1 MPERY
6 TEPQP
11 QTVELLR
18 TGELLYWPDLT
29 DPNTQDP
36 NELVLH
42 KSQQPSG
49 FINTG
54 EFFER
59 VTVDDFTAIAP
70 EPVAKAFWK
79 LRAEIVDMDTP
90 PGAVFLSKRLYN
102 DFLTLTVFMS
112 TGKVMTENDARVQVN
127 GARELNLANED
138 MLVTVPAAIIG
149 FAVTEKSGGKDGI
162 NAKADFKAFLT
173 KLTRGDCR
181 GTFSPLCA
189 QYGSQVQPD
198 GTIFAYKLLDNVAE
212 AQIARTMRWQ
222 NMLTMVHQLKFG
234 PITQLW
240 STIAGDA
247 DHIHSI
253 VPKVIR
259 QFAMENGIAKMFLLI
274 DRHLSQLQQIS
285 NHNEQGITV
294 TNLQYIEQLT
304 EQTLISCFGQDWA
317 RLSKAQIDQKIYL
330 LGQDEGNLQ
339 PEQILTLQLARIAM
353 EDAFPGISRFAGQHR
368 ETAAIFENKAYNLDD
383 DLANLTPE
391 ELAEWADYRGFTSL
405 EDAQQFLALIR
416 NKLIRQ
422 GEIGPAADAIH
433 EVVLYFT
440 MGAYAAQESL
450 LVIGLDIDHDRWMS
464 IAWQLG
470 YNYTKNLLQKEPV
483 PIIYARNPDTGKT
496 DGKFSGQSYAEI
508 YYQQRQ
514 FSDKP
519 YQPLSQIPIGQ
530 YFAL

>member
-11 QTVELLR
+11 QTIELLR
-18 TGELLYWPDLT
+18 SGELLYWPDLT
-29 DPNTQDP
+29 DPNTSNP
-36 NELVLH
+36 NDLVLH
-42 KSQQPSG
+42 ETGQPSG
-49 FINTG
+49 FIDTVK
-54 EFFER
+54 FFE
-59 VTVDDFTAIAP
+59 TLNPNTLATIAP
-70 EPVAKAFWK
+70 DPIVKAFNHLQAQACLTAKANY
-79 LRAEIVDMDTP
+79 
-90 PGAVFLSKRLYN
+90 LSY
-102 DFLTLTVFMS
+102 LTLSVFMS
-112 TGKVMTENDARVQVN
+112 TGKVMTENDARLQVN
-127 GARELNLANED
+127 IARELKLANED

-149 FAVTEKSGGKDGI
+149 FAVTDKAGGKDGV
-162 NAKADFKAFLT
+162 NAKGDFKLFLK
-173 KLTRGDCR
+173 KLASGDFQ

-212 AQIARTMRWQ
+212 GQVARTMRWQ

-247 DHIHSI
+247 DHVHSI

-259 QFAMENGIAKMFLLI
+259 QYAMENGIAKMFLLI
-274 DRHLSQLQQIS
+274 DRHLAQLQQVS
-285 NHNEQGITV
+285 NHNEQGIAV

-330 LGQDEGNLQ
+330 LCQDEGNLQ

-368 ETAAIFENKAYNLDD
+368 ETAAIFENKANNLDD
-383 DLANLTPE
+383 DLVNLTPE
-391 ELAEWADYRGFTSL
+391 ELAEWADYRGFINL
-405 EDAQQFLALIR
+405 KDIQQFLALIR
-416 NKLIRQ
+416 NKLISQ

-440 MGAYAAQESL
+440 MGAYAARENL
-450 LVIGLDIDHDRWMS
+450 LVIGLDIDHDHWMS

-496 DGKFSGQSYAEI
+496 DGKFSGQSYAEV

-519 YQPLSQIPIGQ
+519 YQPLSQIPIRE
-530 YFAL
+530 YYAL